1 MRQTQFPCIV
11 CKLCTNKCFCVTV
24 WLYTC
29 LGGKVAACLEL
40 LEEGWHEDGGE
51 EKDHTPEEDIWDVG
65 AMGAT
70 GTAHKV
76 PMQLL
81 TLLLTRSYD
90 EEGDA
95 WRMKTVMRGT
105 IEAVAV
111 INVSDELKKN
121 KTRGRLKYLH
131 TPWNIYLDLNQASLF
146 NKRAWEC
153 HSPPP
158 LPVPI
163 CVWQQENP
171 LPKLNR
177 HAQSA
182 CLNPVKSCP
191 HIPNPWLDSSCFSK
205 KSKCQNITIYWL
217 LSELLYQSQEL

>member
-1 MRQTQFPCIV
+1 MNEADSFPLYCLQTLHKEMF
-11 CKLCTNKCFCVTV
+11 LCYRVTSV

-29 LGGKVAACLEL
+29 LGGKVAAGLEL

-70 GTAHKV
+70 STPHKV

-95 WRMKTVMRGT
+95 WRMKIVIRGT

-111 INVSDELKKN
+111 INVSD
-121 KTRGRLKYLH
+121 
-131 TPWNIYLDLNQASLF
+131 
-146 NKRAWEC
+146 
-153 HSPPP
+153 
-158 LPVPI
+158 
-163 CVWQQENP
+163 
-171 LPKLNR
+171 
-177 HAQSA
+177 
-182 CLNPVKSCP
+182 
-191 HIPNPWLDSSCFSK
+191 
-205 KSKCQNITIYWL
+205 
-217 LSELLYQSQEL
+217 